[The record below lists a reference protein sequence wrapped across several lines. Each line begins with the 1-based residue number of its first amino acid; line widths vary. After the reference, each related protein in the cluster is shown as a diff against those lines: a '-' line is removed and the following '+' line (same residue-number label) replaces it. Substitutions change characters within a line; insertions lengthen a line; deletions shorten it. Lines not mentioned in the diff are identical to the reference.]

1 MFSEISELKSV
12 REQKCRCSARERE
25 LTTPQLTDLELI
37 PVIYG
42 WFREILS
49 HRSPASSWGSV
60 AQRKKFIFIILYLY
74 SPGTLVG
81 VKMVNG
87 LRDKIS
93 EVVNI
98 NSRSTIS
105 DNCVNA
111 LFMYQNYKS
120 FRSDIENIYAEIMKR
135 LGQMRLR
142 E

>member
-1 MFSEISELKSV
+1 MFSEISELKSI
-12 REQKCRCSARERE
+12 REQQCRCMARERE
-25 LTTPQLTDLELI
+25 LTTPLLTDLELI

-49 HRSPASSWGSV
+49 HRAHPSTWGSV
-60 AQRKKFIFIILYLY
+60 TQRKKFIFIILYLY

-111 LFMYQNYKS
+111 LFMYQNYKG
-120 FRSDIENIYAEIMKR
+120 FRSDIENIYSEIMNR
-135 LGQMRLR
+135 LSRTGHR